1 MIEKLSASQ
10 PLGGLRQPPAQ
21 AGCQRMSNCGWP
33 LLLLAFLGLARPAGA
48 QPLTAPWPV
57 TDGAPPQQQDLPG
70 WHCTQ
75 ALALTLPGP
84 GRQVAACRRTG
95 GQASAELRLLQVDR
109 SRAGPPRVHELA
121 RLRDA
126 NQARLRLFTA
136 RPPCPAGAAA
146 CLDGLLLVDQRD
158 ESSCYGTQVLVLP
171 AGRPARAL
179 GFINEL
185 RGGRAEAGACIG
197 PWAQVGA
204 VPGGALIHLP
214 GPLMLAGR
222 SDGAL
227 RGMDVGGVRY
237 RIAAARPVLKRQVLA
252 AR

>member
-1 MIEKLSASQ
+1 
-10 PLGGLRQPPAQ
+10 
-21 AGCQRMSNCGWP
+21 MSNCGWP

-57 TDGAPPQQQDLPG
+57 TDGAPPQQQDLTG

-75 ALALTLPGP
+75 ALALPGP
-84 GRQVAACRRTG
+84 GRHVAACRRTG
-95 GQASAELRLLQVDR
+95 GPASAELRLLQVDR
-109 SRAGPPRVHELA
+109 SRAGPLRVHELA

-146 CLDGLLLVDQRD
+146 CLAALLLVDQRD
-158 ESSCYGTQVLVLP
+158 ESSCYGTQVLVVP

-185 RGGRAEAGACIG
+185 RGGQHEAGACIG
-197 PWAQVGA
+197 AWAQVGA
-204 VPGGALIHLP
+204 MPGGALIHLP

-222 SDGAL
+222 DAAL
-227 RGMDVGGVRY
+227 RALDAAGVRY
-237 RIAAARPVLKRQVLA
+237 RIAAARPVLKRLVLTA
-252 AR
+252 Q

>member
-1 MIEKLSASQ
+1 
-10 PLGGLRQPPAQ
+10 
-21 AGCQRMSNCGWP
+21 MSNCGWP
-33 LLLLAFLGLARPAGA
+33 RLLILVCVGLARPADA

-70 WHCTQ
+70 WQCTQ
-75 ALALTLPGP
+75 ALALPGP
-84 GRQVAACRRTG
+84 GRQVAACRRTV
-95 GQASAELRLLQVDR
+95 GQANAELRLLQVDR

-171 AGRPARAL
+171 AGRPVRAL

-185 RGGRAEAGACIG
+185 RGGQDEAGACIG
-197 PWAQVGA
+197 AWAQVGA
-204 VPGGALIHLP
+204 MPGGALIHLP

-222 SDGAL
+222 DGAL
-227 RGMDVGGVRY
+227 AGLAAVGVRY
-237 RIAAARPVLKRQVLA
+237 RIAAARPVLKRLVLP

>member
-1 MIEKLSASQ
+1 MSAW
-10 PLGGLRQPPAQ
+10 
-21 AGCQRMSNCGWP
+21 GWP
-33 LLLLAFLGLARPAGA
+33 LLWLLVFVGLARPAGA

-57 TDGAPPQQQDLPG
+57 MDGAPPQQQDLPG

-75 ALALTLPGP
+75 ALALPGP
-84 GRQVAACRRTG
+84 GRQVAACRRTV

-146 CLDGLLLVDQRD
+146 CLEGLLLVDQRD

-171 AGRPARAL
+171 AGRPVRAL

-185 RGGRAEAGACIG
+185 RGGREEAGACIG
-197 PWAQVGA
+197 PWAQVGP

-222 SDGAL
+222 DAAL
-227 RGMDVGGVRY
+227 NSLAAVGVRY
-237 RIAAARPVLKRQVLA
+237 RIAAARPVLKRLLLT